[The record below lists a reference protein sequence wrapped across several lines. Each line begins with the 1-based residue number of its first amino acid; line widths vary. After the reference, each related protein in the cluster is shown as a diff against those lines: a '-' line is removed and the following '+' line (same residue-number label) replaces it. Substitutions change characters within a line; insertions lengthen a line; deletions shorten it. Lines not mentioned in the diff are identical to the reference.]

1 MVALP
6 SHVNL
11 VIATAVICSV
21 LILTRC
27 AYRFLCPCKQHPRC
41 HRRWRVDDTYMTFAL
56 LPLVARTLLMTM
68 SFVLNP
74 TTSHDPATAQDAAD
88 LGKSMDQ
95 INQDRVLALKLLV
108 PVRLFYALFL
118 WTLKLCLLDFY
129 SRLVSHLRWG
139 RIAVMI
145 MWWAVFTTFI
155 AVVIASLTECRPL
168 HLTWD
173 LIADRPPNHCS
184 RGVVNLL
191 VMAVFNALTDI
202 ALLVLPFPML
212 YNTQLSRKHKIQLSF
227 LFGIGFVVVAITI
240 IRVPLILISSVTQAS
255 RSLWASVEIVCACVV
270 ANAAFFYALVKD
282 LQSRNHTHS
291 TGSNVH
297 SSNFYM
303 QSLQSTSRPATEQK
317 DAKTTERQITRKTS
331 DSERVSGDG
340 SDNGLV

>member
-11 VIATAVICSV
+11 VIATATICGI

-27 AYRFLCPCKQHPRC
+27 AYRILCPCKQHPRC

-56 LPLVARTLLMTM
+56 LPLVARTVLMTM

-88 LGKSMDQ
+88 LGKSEDQ

-118 WTLKLCLLDFY
+118 WTLKLCLLAFY
-129 SRLVSHLRWG
+129 SRLVSHLKWG
-139 RIAVMI
+139 RIAVI
-145 MWWAVFTTFI
+145 SMWWIVLATFI

-168 HLTWD
+168 HLSVSSS
-173 LIADRPPNHCS
+173 ISSPPNHCS

-202 ALLVLPFPML
+202 ALLALPFPML

-240 IRVPLILISSVTQAS
+240 IRVPLILISS
-255 RSLWASVEIVCACVV
+255 WASIEIVCACVV

-282 LQSRNHTHS
+282 LQSRNHTHNTS
-291 TGSNVH
+291 SNVH